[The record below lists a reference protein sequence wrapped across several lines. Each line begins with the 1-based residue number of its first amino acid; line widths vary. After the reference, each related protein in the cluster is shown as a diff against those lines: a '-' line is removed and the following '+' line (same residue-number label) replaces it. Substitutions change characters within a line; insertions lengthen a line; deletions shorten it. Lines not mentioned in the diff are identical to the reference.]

1 MKRVWGHLAVGC
13 SLLGSAALAAAAC
26 VHDDS
31 TIFVQDV
38 LAAQFVT
45 PGQTCQFTADPTQTF
60 ISSGVLD
67 IALRTSYTP
76 TFLVGNQMVA
86 ESNSQQLQTETSTV
100 TIQGAIVRIT
110 DAAGAQLAN
119 FTRDTAATLYPASGT
134 VPGYSPVS
142 ATIIDS
148 NTIQSDTALQ
158 GIVGMG
164 GTARLITYVKFFG
177 NTLGGRYVESNEFE
191 FPVDVCRGCL
201 ISFSQADVSPLFTS
215 PNCLGGGGASSTL
228 PGPCF
233 PGQDFRVDCSQ
244 CLTFPACNPPATAL
258 GGGVDAGAG

>member
-1 MKRVWGHLAVGC
+1 MKRVLGHLMVGL
-13 SLLGSAALAAAAC
+13 SLLGGAALAVAAC

-38 LAAQFVT
+38 LAAQLVAQ
-45 PGQTCQFTADPTQTF
+45 GQTCFFNNQPNQPF
-60 ISSGVLD
+60 ISSGILD
-67 IALRTSYTP
+67 IALRSDYTP

-100 TIQGAIVRIT
+100 RIEGAIVRIT
-110 DAAGAQLAN
+110 DAAGTQLN
-119 FTRDTAATLYPASGT
+119 TFTRDTAATLYPASGT
-134 VPGYSPVS
+134 VPGYAPIS

-148 NTIQSDTALQ
+148 NTLNQDTQLQ

-177 NTLGGRYVESNEFE
+177 NTLGGRYVESDEFV

-201 ISFSQADVSPLFTS
+201 ILFSPTDVSPLFTS
-215 PNCLGGGGASSTL
+215 PNCLGGGVGASQI
-228 PGPCF
+228 GPCF
-233 PGQDFRVDCSQ
+233 PGQDFAIDCSQ
-244 CLTFPACNPPATAL
+244 CLTVPECNPPATPV
-258 GGGVDAGAG
+258 VDAGAG